1 MILNSATRR
10 SIGKEK
16 DGRALENGG
25 VRPNSLAKA
34 LFPLP
39 NFNPEFFWRV
49 TVWFFN
55 PTLQETF
62 SRHPMTS
69 GPLVHHNLLTLA
81 R

>member
-39 NFNPEFFWRV
+39 NFNPEFFGV
-49 TVWFFN
+49 
-55 PTLQETF
+55 
-62 SRHPMTS
+62 
-69 GPLVHHNLLTLA
+69 
-81 R
+81 